1 MNIYKILLYIII
13 TLFISSPV
21 PARSKIYINK
31 QKIFGKKNIGVPS
44 SIECFIEESTN
55 EIFFYFDN
63 RFDENIYITVYD
75 ENGYVVYDDI
85 KEINNDYQLI
95 IQLDNLKSS
104 KYTLSILYSGNLLE
118 GNFYIH

>member
-1 MNIYKILLYIII
+1 M
-13 TLFISSPV
+13 
-21 PARSKIYINK
+21 
-31 QKIFGKKNIGVPS
+31 
-44 SIECFIEESTN
+44 
-55 EIFFYFDN
+55 
-63 RFDENIYITVYD
+63 YD

-95 IQLDNLKSS
+95 IQLDNLKSG

>member
-31 QKIFGKKNIGVPS
+31 QKIFGKKNIGVPF

-95 IQLDNLKSS
+95 IQLDNLKSG

>member
-1 MNIYKILLYIII
+1 MNIYKVLFVIVI
-13 TLFISSPV
+13 LFISYPV
-21 PARSKIYINK
+21 SSKSKICFK
-31 QKIFGKKNIGVPS
+31 KKIEYPKRSIDIPS

-63 RFDENIYITVYD
+63 RFDEKIYITVYD
-75 ENGYVVYDDI
+75 ENGYVVYDDT

-95 IQLDNLKSS
+95 IQLDNLKSG